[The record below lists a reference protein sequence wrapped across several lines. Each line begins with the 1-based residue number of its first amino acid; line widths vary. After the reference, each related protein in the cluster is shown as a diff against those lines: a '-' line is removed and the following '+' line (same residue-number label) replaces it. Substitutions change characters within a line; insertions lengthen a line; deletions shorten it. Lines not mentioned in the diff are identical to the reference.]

1 MHTANRSKNDLG
13 SRVSS
18 MLSPDLLRSVL
29 DSAPDAMVIVDACG
43 SIVYAN
49 RQVATLFGYEP
60 EELSG
65 RTVECLL
72 PERFRASHAGHRR
85 HYGSQLRAR
94 PMGAGLDL
102 SALRKDGTEF
112 PVEISL
118 SPIAAA
124 DGVLVAAAI
133 RDISDRRAIQDELG
147 HAREEAERA
156 NLAKSRFLATASHDL
171 RQPVQALAL
180 LNGAMRRMAVDQ
192 DVTEALSEQEH
203 AIHAMSRL
211 LNALLDISKLES
223 GAIRPELADFKVA
236 GLFEELRSEFVG
248 PASNKGLQLRIE
260 PCGGRVYSDPSLV
273 EQAMRNIVSN
283 AIKYTR
289 EGHVLLRCSRQ
300 EATVRLEV
308 VDTGVGIPAFELA
321 RIYDDFYQVGVSA
334 NLSRNG
340 YGLGLGIVSRIAKLL
355 GLKLDVR
362 SEVGKGT
369 MFSLEMPASDAFAE
383 QKVVESPASRGPE
396 PDHTMRTHI
405 LLVEDDPGVRN
416 ATRMLLKVE
425 GHDVSTAASLNEAVK
440 QASEHPDI
448 GLLITDY
455 HLATEETGLQVLSAV
470 RDVLGPGLNALLV
483 TGDTSSAMHAM
494 QEDAHLHT
502 ASKPI
507 NADELLG
514 LVRELC
520 PAPDQARQL

>member
-1 MHTANRSKNDLG
+1 
-13 SRVSS
+13 
-18 MLSPDLLRSVL
+18 MLSPDLVRSVL
-29 DSAPDAMVIVDACG
+29 DSAPDAMVIVDTSG

-49 RQVATLFGYEP
+49 RQVTEHFAYEP

-65 RTVECLL
+65 RAVECLL
-72 PERFRASHAGHRR
+72 PERFRASHAGHRQ
-85 HYGSQLRAR
+85 HYGSRLRAR

-124 DGVLVAAAI
+124 DGVLVVAAI

-156 NLAKSRFLATASHDL
+156 NLAKSRFLAAASHDL
-171 RQPVQALAL
+171 RQPVQTLAL
-180 LNGAMRRMAVDQ
+180 LNGVLRRLAADQ
-192 DVTEALSEQEH
+192 DVTEALSEQKH

-223 GAIRPELADFKVA
+223 GAVKPELADFKVTA
-236 GLFEELRSEFVG
+236 LFEELRSEFAG
-248 PASNKGLQLRIE
+248 TAASKGLQLRIE

-273 EQAMRNIVSN
+273 GQAVRNIVSN
-283 AIKYTR
+283 AIKYTH

-300 EATVRLEV
+300 EATMRLEV
-308 VDTGVGIPAFELA
+308 VDTGVGIPASELT
-321 RIYDDFYQVGVSA
+321 RIYDDFYQVGVPA
-334 NLSRNG
+334 NRSRNG
-340 YGLGLGIVSRIAKLL
+340 YGLGLGIVSRIANLL

-369 MFSLEMPASDAFAE
+369 VFSLEMPAGEAFAE
-383 QKVVESPASRGPE
+383 PKVVEPPALRGPA
-396 PDHTMRTHI
+396 PDRTIRTHI

-425 GHDVSTAASLNEAVK
+425 GHDVSTAASLTEAVS

-455 HLATEETGLQVLSAV
+455 HLAAEETGLQVLTAV
-470 RDVLGPGLNALLV
+470 RDVLGPDLKAVLV
-483 TGDTSSAMHAM
+483 TGDTSLAMHALP
-494 QEDAHLHT
+494 EDAHLRT

-507 NADELLG
+507 DADELLG
-514 LVRELC
+514 LVRELY
-520 PAPDQARQL
+520 PARDRAPQL